1 LEKEGEHLLDWT
13 KEVKQWQ
20 NRVLSLRKWNPDQNW
35 PDVSTQTLL
44 HNNEEWLGPYLS
56 NIKKTEDLKKI
67 DLKTVLLHH
76 LSFEKQQLLAELAP
90 ERIQVPS
97 GSNLRIEYHQN
108 GKSPVLPV
116 RLQEVF
122 GWQQTPSVNKGKVN
136 LLMHLLSP
144 GFKPV
149 QITSD
154 LNSFWQNA
162 YFEVKKELKARYPK
176 HQWPDDPLSAKPSR
190 K

>member
-44 HNNEEWLGPYLS
+44 QNIDAWLGPYLLDV
-56 NIKKTEDLKKI
+56 KKTEDLKRI
-67 DLKTVLLHH
+67 DLKKFLQQY
-76 LSFEKQQLLAELAP
+76 LSYEKQQLLQKLAP
-90 ERIQVPS
+90 ERIEVPS
-97 GSNLRIEYHQN
+97 GSNIKVSYKSN
-108 GKSPVLPV
+108 GDAPVFAV

-122 GWQQTPSVNKGKVN
+122 GWVETPTVNQGRIN

-149 QITSD
+149 QITGD
-154 LNSFWQNA
+154 LKSFWTNA

-176 HQWPDDPLSAKPSR
+176 HHWPDDPLNAKPNR